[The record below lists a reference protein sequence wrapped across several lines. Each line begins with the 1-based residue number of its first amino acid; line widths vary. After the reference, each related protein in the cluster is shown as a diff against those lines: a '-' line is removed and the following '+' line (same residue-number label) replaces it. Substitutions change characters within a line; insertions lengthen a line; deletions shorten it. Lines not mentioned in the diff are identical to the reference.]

1 MDLTKTYP
9 RSVKDKVAGV
19 VMTARTIDKAKAK
32 ANGNVGEYNY
42 DCPMDKAVFGFL
54 GIDSEKFLD
63 TVKNAPNDHAI
74 DAYVQTF
81 AAKKSAAEIEQF
93 NSHFLEHAPDPGS
106 DADKYF
112 HELRDSVAPDRTD
125 VTTWADLL
133 DLDEKRDVPKRTAVA
148 H

>member
-19 VMTARTIDKAKAK
+19 VMMGRTVDKAKAK
-32 ANGNVGEYNY
+32 ALGNVGEYNY

-63 TVKNAPNDHAI
+63 TVKNAPDDRAI

-93 NSHFLEHAPDPGS
+93 NTHFLQHAPDPGS
-106 DADKYF
+106 DAEKYF
-112 HELRDSVAPDRTD
+112 LELRNSVAPDRTD
-125 VTTWADLL
+125 VTTWADVL